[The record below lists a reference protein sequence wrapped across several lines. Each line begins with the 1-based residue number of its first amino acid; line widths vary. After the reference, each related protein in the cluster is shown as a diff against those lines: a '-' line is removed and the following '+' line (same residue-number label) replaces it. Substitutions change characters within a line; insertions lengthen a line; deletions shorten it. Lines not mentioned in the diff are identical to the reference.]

1 MWFAVPIYCDVSAG
15 ISSGYDDAEGR
26 SLDVYHPDWPIDYA
40 ETARVTL
47 EIAAKDVDRTVGTMW
62 FVSYFSAAQ
71 REKFSVYSGGRSID
85 PHGTPT
91 RGEFIQTLL
100 EAIGMKPDA
109 GRPTYD
115 DVPVDHP
122 YAAAIAKATQLGI
135 ISGDDGTNRFRPDEP
150 MNRAESAKIRMTTM
164 ELPQLQELYLR
175 RAFIKR

>member
-15 ISSGYDDAEGR
+15 ISSGYDDVEGR
-26 SLDVYHPDWPIDYA
+26 SLDVYHPEWPIDYA

-47 EIAAKDVDRTVGTMW
+47 EIAAKDVDRTVGTKW

-71 REKFSVYSGGRSID
+71 REKLSVYSGGRNID